1 MVGLAVYLDQSSG
14 FPSLVQ
20 SVIGALIEVC
30 PFLPRRGGVSAV
42 PFAKVGS
49 ESLV

>member
-20 SVIGALIEVC
+20 SVIRAPVDARH
-30 PFLPRRGGVSAV
+30 FLLVVGRVSAV

-49 ESLV
+49 ESLI